1 MAGNFS
7 KYRFIHDP
15 GHGWLEVSLHE
26 LAELN
31 LVDKISGSSYVSPD
45 RQLVYLEEDCD
56 AYQFMV
62 AKIGSPYK
70 GCEQEWKDW
79 REANEFSEYQEN
91 TFVRNL
97 DHYQL
102 LEAPHLI
109 PPCSLA
115 RA

>member
-26 LAELN
+26 LVELGI
-31 LVDKISGSSYVSPD
+31 VDKISGYSYVSAD

-62 AKIGSPYK
+62 AKMGMPYK
-70 GCEQEWKDW
+70 GNEQAWKDW
-79 REANEFSEYQEN
+79 REENEFSEYQAN

-97 DHYQL
+97 YPYALQ
-102 LEAPHLI
+102 A
-109 PPCSLA
+109 A
-115 RA
+115 